1 MYFVLL
7 CLLGNVKIFSFKER
21 MKIKHCVKSANSGK
35 YGHEATQY
43 SDTFHAVK

>member
-7 CLLGNVKIFSFKER
+7 RLLGNVKTFSFKER

-35 YGHEATQY
+35 YGHETTQY